1 MRVTTGI
8 DIIEVDR
15 IKKSIEELGD
25 SFLNR
30 IYTKR
35 EIDYCNKSGVMKYQ
49 HFAARFAA
57 KEAIFKAISEFI
69 DGRED
74 AMWKDIEVINLGSGK
89 PVINVDRVKSNI
101 EKTADNLMLE
111 SIDVSISHIK
121 DYAVA
126 SVVAVF
132 S

>member
-74 AMWKDIEVINLGSGK
+74 AMWKDIEVINLG
-89 PVINVDRVKSNI
+89 NCR
-101 EKTADNLMLE
+101 
-111 SIDVSISHIK
+111 
-121 DYAVA
+121 
-126 SVVAVF
+126 
-132 S
+132 